1 MAFSSRILVATL
13 ALGLSVAAS
22 TVMARASADA
32 APAPASSSMGHM
44 DQGMMQGNMHD
55 KMHDKM
61 HRMGNGSMHKMP
73 ATVTLVDTSTGKV
86 EVNSGGMAL
95 TVHFPPK
102 SIADLKV
109 GDKITLHMGYSK

>member
-1 MAFSSRILVATL
+1 MAISSRLLVATL

-32 APAPASSSMGHM
+32 APAPASSSMGHI

-55 KMHDKM
+55 KMH
-61 HRMGNGSMHKMP
+61 RMSNGSMHMMP
-73 ATVTLVDTSTGKV
+73 ATVTSVDTSTGKV
-86 EVNSGGMAL
+86 EVNAGGMAL

-102 SIADLKV
+102 SVANLKV
-109 GDKITLHMGYSK
+109 GDKITLHMGYTK